1 VRDHRVANDKPALL
15 SQNGRA
21 LAISKEQIV
30 SEIRRTAKENGD
42 RPLGQDRF
50 LVETGIRIADWHGI
64 YWARWGDALREAG
77 FAPNEFQAAIPED
90 ALLEK
95 YVALI
100 RELGH
105 LPVKG
110 ELRLKRKTDSSFPN
124 DKTFGRFGSKTA
136 LLAKVLQY
144 CQRHSGYED
153 VIDLCAKALP
163 AVSENLRHELD
174 LKSSSAKSDGY
185 VYLAKSGGHY
195 KIGRSNSIGRREY
208 ELAIQLPEKL
218 NLIHR
223 IRTDDPVG
231 IEAYWHERFAAKHAN
246 GEWFKLDAAD
256 VSAFKRRRSFM

>member
-1 VRDHRVANDKPALL
+1 VDDKPARPG
-15 SQNGRA
+15 QNITA
-21 LAISKEQIV
+21 LHFSKEQIL
-30 SEIRRTAKENGD
+30 SEIRRTVRENGD

-64 YWARWGDALREAG
+64 HWARWGDALREAG
-77 FAPNEFQAAIPED
+77 FAPNEFEAAIPED
-90 ALLEK
+90 SLIEK

-124 DKTFGRFGSKTA
+124 DKTFGRFGSKPA

-144 CQRHSGYED
+144 CSRQAGLEN
-153 VIDLCAKALP
+153 VVDLCTNALP
-163 AVSENLRHELD
+163 AGTETVRSERDHNR
-174 LKSSSAKSDGY
+174 AAAGSDGY
-185 VYLAKSGGHY
+185 VYLVKSGRHY
-195 KIGRSNSIGRREY
+195 KIGRSNSVGRREY
-208 ELAIQLPEKL
+208 ELAIQLPQKL

-231 IEAYWHERFAAKHAN
+231 IEAYWHQRFSTKRTN
-246 GEWFKLDAAD
+246 GEWFRLDADD
-256 VSAFKRRRSFM
+256 VLAFKRRRAFM